1 LLREIETMD
10 KRDLALLEALQA
22 DARAS
27 LAELGRRIG
36 LSISATNE
44 RIRKLVATRMIRSWT
59 VRVDAARL
67 GYPILAFAEITLES
81 ALDETLFLA
90 AVMVRP
96 EVQECYPLAS
106 DRRYML
112 KLRARDKAEIE
123 ALADDF
129 LRRIPGVSAVRLER
143 VRTIAKDGEY
153 IPCLP
158 AEAAA
163 DLRTVG

>member
-1 LLREIETMD
+1 MD

-27 LAELGRRIG
+27 LADLGLRIG

-44 RIRKLVATRMIRSWT
+44 RIRKLVAIRMIRSWS

-67 GYPILAFAEITLES
+67 GYPILAFAEATLENPG
-81 ALDETLFLA
+81 DEPMFLA

-96 EVQECYPLAS
+96 EVQECFPLAS

-112 KLRARDKAEIE
+112 KLRARDKAELE
-123 ALADDF
+123 SLADDF
-129 LRRIPGVSAVRLER
+129 LRRIPGVAHLRLER

-158 AEAAA
+158 PAAAA